1 MLSPPAATGGINHRS
16 KGLPPDFTL
25 YTSNFTLLLPFPLL
39 RPRIAGRI
47 HPNPEVVGSH
57 ELEGRKTRCHAAGDR
72 RGALPCR
79 TTAAFP
85 PQRAYPMIVSEFY
98 AHSAGYSG
106 REQPQQEHLSEVE
119 ARAIRRCPVF
129 LLNDVRLAALFHDF
143 GKYSILFKRRLEG
156 LESGLDH
163 WSPGAHLLLQ
173 NGLSELAG
181 IGVHAHHVGLGAWS
195 QVSTLRENLVS
206 LENRTLTLADRDGLN
221 GALQA
226 MLNDGFTPQDYAKGR
241 KLKRTVGSMLDA
253 RMVLSSLV
261 DADYA
266 DTARHLRGEERPI
279 APTLDAELALAALQL
294 HVASLGQKAGA
305 SEDVL
310 KVRRDLWDAAIKA
323 AESQPGLYELEA
335 PTGSGKTLAMLGFAL
350 RHIISHKPLG
360 LRRIVV
366 ALPFLSILDQ
376 TVRSYREA
384 LGEHAVGLLEH
395 HSLAEWRK
403 LGEEDGESD
412 ERRTAEAL
420 SQDWEAPIII
430 TTTVQLLE
438 SLFTDHPATSRK
450 LCALSKAV
458 ILLDEAQSIP
468 SRLITPTLRAISRL
482 CHPDYGST
490 VVVATAT
497 QPLFSRFA
505 KEIEQEKDNIGWC
518 PIPMAQRTLRLY
530 ARTRRYDIDW
540 SRCQSPVAW
549 ETIADELAGEDR
561 ALCIVNTRK
570 DARHLTELVLDRS
583 PNARVIHLSTNMCAT
598 HRRTTLDRKALKNR
612 TNPSLLISTQCVEAG
627 VDLDFP
633 VVYRALAPLDSVAQ
647 AAGRCNR
654 GGTGKGT
661 VCVFLPEDARYPG
674 DRYEQGARQTL
685 SLLTERENLDPQDP
699 EVFDLYFQRFY
710 DLSAH
715 PGTSRAMEQAIK
727 GADFPEVARLYHLI
741 DHRNLLH
748 IIVPYTGVP
757 AIPHRLTG
765 AFFRMVQPFVVEA
778 NRKDA
783 ALSA

>member
-1 MLSPPAATGGINHRS
+1 MSEN
-16 KGLPPDFTL
+16 
-25 YTSNFTLLLPFPLL
+25 
-39 RPRIAGRI
+39 
-47 HPNPEVVGSH
+47 
-57 ELEGRKTRCHAAGDR
+57 
-72 RGALPCR
+72 
-79 TTAAFP
+79 
-85 PQRAYPMIVSEFY
+85 EFY

-106 REQPQQEHLSEVE
+106 MKQPQQVHLSEVE
-119 ARAIRRCPVF
+119 ARATRRCPAF
-129 LLNDVRLAALFHDF
+129 LLHDVRLAAIFHDF
-143 GKYSILFKRRLEG
+143 GKYAPLFQRRLEG

-173 NGLSELAG
+173 DGLSELAG
-181 IGVHAHHVGLGAWS
+181 VVVHAHHVGLGAWS
-195 QVSTLRENLVS
+195 QVSTLRERLVS
-206 LENRTLTLADRDGLN
+206 LEDRTLTLRNRDELN
-221 GALQA
+221 KAFQS
-226 MLNDGFTPQDYAKGR
+226 MLDDGFTPQACPRGR
-241 KLKRTVGSMLDA
+241 PLRRTVGSMLDA
-253 RMVLSSLV
+253 RMVLSAIV

-266 DTARHLRGEERPI
+266 DTARHMRGETRPI
-279 APTLDAELALAALQL
+279 GRTLDAASALAVLER
-294 HVASLGQKAGA
+294 HIDSLGRTIGA

-310 KVRRDLWDAAIKA
+310 KVRRDLWNAAVKA
-323 AESQPGLYELEA
+323 AKRQPGLYELEA

-350 RHIISHKPLG
+350 QHIVTHKPLG

-384 LGEHAVGLLEH
+384 LGEYAADLLEH

-403 LGEEDGESD
+403 PGEEDGESD
-412 ERRTAEAL
+412 ARKTAEAL

-482 CHPDYGST
+482 CHPDYGSS

-497 QPLFSRFA
+497 QPLFSQFA

-549 ETIADELAGEDR
+549 ETIADELTGEDR

-583 PNARVIHLSTNMCAT
+583 PKASVIHLSTNMCAA
-598 HRRTTLDRKALKNR
+598 HRRSVLDRAALKNR
-612 TNPSLLISTQCVEAG
+612 TSPCLLISTQCVEAG

-654 GGTGKGT
+654 GGTGKGN

-674 DRYEQGARQTL
+674 DKYEQGARQTRN
-685 SLLTERENLDPQDP
+685 LLKERETLDPQDP

-715 PGTSRAMEQAIK
+715 PGTSREMEQAIK
-727 GADFPEVARLYHLI
+727 EADFPEVARLYHLI
-741 DHRNLLH
+741 DHRSLLH

-757 AIPHRLTG
+757 AIPHCLTG
-765 AFFRMVQPFVVEA
+765 AFFRLVQPFLVEA

-783 ALSA
+783 ALSAWLGSPLPDTDDWYALSDRRAYDDEMFGLCLDQELPIL